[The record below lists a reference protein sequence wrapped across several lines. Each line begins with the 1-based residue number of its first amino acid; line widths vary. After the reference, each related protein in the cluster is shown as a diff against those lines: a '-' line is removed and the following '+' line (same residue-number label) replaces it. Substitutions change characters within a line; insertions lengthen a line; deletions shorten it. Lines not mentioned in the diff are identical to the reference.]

1 MFPIAPTRGLPLP
14 VEEITDMGVLMG
26 KAIAPGL
33 ANGRAVVLSDCIPA
47 EVSLR
52 PVDTDAEVL
61 RLRRAFQSAKADLEA
76 LQTHVHQE
84 FGASEAEIF
93 AAHQLILDDPA
104 LLDDIVERLNS
115 DDLRAEDA
123 IAASVQDYAARM
135 SQADDPYLR
144 ERELDIRDI
153 GNRLVR
159 HAAGNPSSRFSA
171 LEDNSIIVGE
181 ELLPSD
187 LVELDSEKLA
197 GVVTQRCGETSH
209 VAILARALGIPAL
222 TGIANR
228 DESLSTGQHLLL
240 DGYTGKLVVEPTPPQ
255 LHEFEQKQSRFNA
268 YRAAQKVDEHLPC
281 QTKDGVEI
289 LLMANLARPNE
300 AELSASSNLA
310 AIGLLRTEFLF
321 LDHSDPPTV
330 DEQVDLYVKVA
341 SRMPGR
347 DICIRTLDLGGDK
360 FPLFLRHTPEA
371 NPTLGIRGLR
381 FSLGAGLP
389 MFKTQVEALL
399 RVSADHCVKILLPM
413 VLGVDDFL
421 AAKDIIQQVAL
432 ELNLTVPPIGVLIET
447 PAAVLLIDDIL
458 DHADFV
464 NLGTN
469 DLTQFVLASDRNAL
483 DTEDDYSVLHPAVL
497 RAIKTVCSAA
507 RARNKPVTVCGEAA
521 GNPEIAALL
530 VGLGIRRLSMSP
542 SLCVPVKYVLRSHR
556 LDALEAMA
564 AKAIEAR
571 SINRVREIVHAAG
584 MGGALPEF

>member
-1 MFPIAPTRGLPLP
+1 MR
-14 VEEITDMGVLMG
+14 VLTG

-33 ANGRAVVLSDCIPA
+33 ANGRAVVLSDSIPA

-61 RLRRAFQSAKADLEA
+61 RLKRAFQSAKADLET

-93 AAHQLILDDPA
+93 AAHQLILEDPA
-104 LLDDIVERLNS
+104 LLDDIVQRLNS

-222 TGIANR
+222 TGIANISA
-228 DESLSTGQHLLL
+228 SLSSGQQLLL
-240 DGYTGKLVVEPTPPQ
+240 DGYTGKLVLEPTQ
-255 LHEFEQKQSRFNA
+255 LQLDEFEQKQRRFNA
-268 YRAAQKVDEHLPC
+268 YRAAQKADEHLPC

-300 AELSASSNLA
+300 AELSASSNLS

-321 LDHSDPPTV
+321 LDHSDPPAV
-330 DEQVDLYVKVA
+330 EEQVDLYAKVA

-360 FPLFLRHTPEA
+360 FPLFLRHSPEA
-371 NPTLGIRGLR
+371 NPTLGVRGLR
-381 FSLGAGLP
+381 FSLGAGLQ
-389 MFKTQVEALL
+389 MFRTQVEALL
-399 RVSADHCVKILLPM
+399 RVSADHRVKILLPM

-421 AAKDIIQQVAL
+421 AAKDIILQIAR
-432 ELNLTVPPIGVLIET
+432 ELNLPVPPIGVLVET

-458 DHADFV
+458 DHADFI

-497 RAIKTVCSAA
+497 RAVKAVCSAA
-507 RARNKPVTVCGEAA
+507 RTHNKPVTVCGEAA

-542 SLCVPVKYVLRSHR
+542 SLSVPVKYVLRSHR
-556 LDALEAMA
+556 IDTLEALA
-564 AKAIEAR
+564 AQAIEAR
-571 SINRVREIVHAAG
+571 SIHCVKEIVRAAG
-584 MGGALPEF
+584 LGGPLPGL